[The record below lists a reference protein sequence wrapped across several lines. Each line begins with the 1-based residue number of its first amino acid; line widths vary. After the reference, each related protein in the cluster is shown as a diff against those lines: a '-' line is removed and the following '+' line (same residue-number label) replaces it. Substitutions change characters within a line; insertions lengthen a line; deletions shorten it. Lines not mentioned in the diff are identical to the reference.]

1 MFWYLWWFCAGSLLT
16 LWVRRLPS
24 EREYERFLILLGA
37 EGALLRTR
45 CNNYR
50 DVRAGIA
57 SWRNRRSLRQMAA
70 QQKRRPMRVRS
81 VLFALCLCGLWPV
94 LTASAPLPRQTCTE
108 QTAAY
113 LVRRAVSRE
122 ITSNGQALTVPA
134 GFAVGWSCTSA
145 QDAEMAWLQ
154 AAAKVGAP

>member
-1 MFWYLWWFCAGSLLT
+1 MFWYLWWFCTGALLA

-24 EREYERFLILLGA
+24 EREYERFLLLLGA
-37 EGALLRTR
+37 KGKVLDTR
-45 CNNYR
+45 LFAYA
-50 DVRAGIA
+50 DARAGIA
-57 SWRNRRSLRQMAA
+57 NWRNRRYWRQMAA